1 MTFDWIVQGG
11 PVMYPLLACSLV
23 SVTITIE
30 RAIFWVR
37 EHRSRDRGRLDH
49 LADLIAQGNIAQ
61 AQQLCEG
68 SEDPIV
74 RVVRFALGHRHE
86 SLEAALRLGAGE
98 EIRRMGRYLKI
109 HDTIV
114 TLAPLLGILGTV
126 LGIISS
132 FDVMAGGR
140 IDNPVEVTG
149 GIAEA
154 LITTAVGLVVAM
166 LSLIP
171 YNYFSARLEREVSE
185 MESRL
190 TGMEIMY
197 RKGMAG
203 DAT

>member
-11 PVMYPLLACSLV
+11 PVMYPLLACSLI
-23 SVTITIE
+23 SVTITLE
-30 RAIFWVR
+30 RALFGAR
-37 EHRSRDRGRLDH
+37 ERRSRDHDRLDR
-49 LADLIAQGNIAQ
+49 LADLMAQGRIDEAQ
-61 AQQLCEG
+61 RLSEG
-68 SEDPIV
+68 SNDPV
-74 RVVRFALGHRHE
+74 ARVVRFALLHRHE

-98 EIRRMGRYLKI
+98 EVRRMARYLKI

-126 LGIISS
+126 LGIITS
-132 FDVMAGGR
+132 FDVMGAGV
-140 IDNPVEVTG
+140 DNPVAVSG

-154 LITTAVGLVVAM
+154 LITTAAGLVVAM

-171 YNYFSARLEREVSE
+171 YNYFSARLERAVSE

-197 RKGMAG
+197 RKGMSRH
-203 DAT
+203 AT